1 MQKEI
6 EEMERKKQEQL
17 QNEIVAKHSPM
28 KGAEK
33 GKASSKSLK
42 SKGKGSKGTPKKG
55 SRADSQSE
63 AGFSNMEVQ

>member
-28 KGAEK
+28 KGTEK

-42 SKGKGSKGTPKKG
+42 SKGRKQRYSKERIEG
-55 SRADSQSE
+55 
-63 AGFSNMEVQ
+63 